1 MLKLLILAVEV
12 FLLILFIMPLPIINP
27 GNIAGIAFCSVLIAV
42 TLFHKSFFR
51 MLKTLWTN
59 GGAGRGVLIA
69 LTVFIMVGAI
79 YAGVL
84 SFKMYKAM
92 SNAPEKTD
100 LIVVLG
106 CQVRGETPSRML
118 RHRLDTAYEAM
129 QKHPDAL
136 CVVSGGK
143 GSDELISEAEAMR
156 RYLVEKGADESR
168 IVMEDKSTN
177 TFENIKF
184 SFEITDK
191 LGYDRDITIVT
202 DGYHQYRAGLIAR
215 KQGAENVTSYSAPT
229 EFKFQATYWVR
240 EWMGLS
246 RFFVLGR

>member
-1 MLKLLILAVEV
+1 MLKLIILVLEV
-12 FLLILFIMPLPIINP
+12 LLLILFIMPLPIINP
-27 GNIAGIAFCSVLIAV
+27 GNIAGMVICSLLIAV
-42 TLFHKSFFR
+42 TLFHKPFFA
-51 MLKTLWTN
+51 MVKNVWSG
-59 GGAGRGVLIA
+59 GGAGRGVIIA
-69 LTVFIMVGAI
+69 AALFITVCVL
-79 YAGVL
+79 YTGVL

-92 SNAPEKTD
+92 SNEPEKTE

-156 RYLVEKGADESR
+156 RYLVAKGADESR

-177 TFENIKF
+177 TFENIRF
-184 SFEITDK
+184 SFELTDK

-215 KQGAENVTSYSAPT
+215 KQGAESVTAYSAPT
-229 EFKFQATYWVR
+229 ELKFRATYWVR
-240 EWMGLS
+240 EWLGLS

>member
-1 MLKLLILAVEV
+1 MLKLIILVLEV

-59 GGAGRGVLIA
+59 GGAGRGVIIA
-69 LTVFIMVGAI
+69 LAVFVTACVL

-92 SNAPEKTD
+92 SNEPEKTE

-106 CQVRGETPSRML
+106 CQIRGETPSRML

-215 KQGAENVTSYSAPT
+215 KQGAENVTAYSAPT
-229 EFKFQATYWVR
+229 ELKFRATYWVR

>member
-1 MLKLLILAVEV
+1 ML
-12 FLLILFIMPLPIINP
+12 
-27 GNIAGIAFCSVLIAV
+27 
-42 TLFHKSFFR
+42 
-51 MLKTLWTN
+51 
-59 GGAGRGVLIA
+59 
-69 LTVFIMVGAI
+69 

-92 SNAPEKTD
+92 SDEPQKTE

-118 RHRLDTAYEAM
+118 RHRLDTAFDAM

-156 RYLVEKGADESR
+156 RYLVAKGADESR

>member
-1 MLKLLILAVEV
+1 MLKLIILALEV
-12 FLLILFIMPLPIINP
+12 LLLILFVMPLPVINP
-27 GNIAGIAFCSVLIAV
+27 GNIVGIAFSSVLIMV
-42 TLFHKSFFR
+42 TVFHKPFFR
-51 MLKTLWTN
+51 MLKTIWAH
-59 GGAGRGVLIA
+59 GGAGRGALIA
-69 LTVFIMVGAI
+69 LTVFIVAGSV

-84 SFKMYKAM
+84 SLNMYKAM
-92 SNAPEKTD
+92 SNEPQNTE

-118 RHRLDTAYEAM
+118 KHRLDTAYEAIK
-129 QKHPDAL
+129 KHPEAL

-156 RYLVEKGADESR
+156 RYLVAKGADESR

-184 SFEITDK
+184 SFELTDK
-191 LGYDRDITIVT
+191 LGYDRNVTIVT

-215 KQGAENVTSYSAPT
+215 KQGAENVTAYSAPT
-229 EFKFQATYWVR
+229 ELKFRAAYWVR
-240 EWMGLS
+240 EWLALT
-246 RFFVLGR
+246 RFFIVGR

>member
-1 MLKLLILAVEV
+1 MLKLIILAVEV

-51 MLKTLWTN
+51 MLKTFWTN
-59 GGAGRGVLIA
+59 GGSGRGVLIA

-79 YAGVL
+79 YTGVL

-92 SNAPEKTD
+92 SNEPEKTD

-191 LGYDRDITIVT
+191 LGYDRDITI
-202 DGYHQYRAGLIAR
+202 
-215 KQGAENVTSYSAPT
+215 
-229 EFKFQATYWVR
+229 
-240 EWMGLS
+240 
-246 RFFVLGR
+246 

>member
-1 MLKLLILAVEV
+1 MLKIIILAIEV

-27 GNIAGIAFCSVLIAV
+27 GNAVGIAFCSVLIAL
-42 TLFHKSFFR
+42 TIFHKPFFQL
-51 MLKTLWTN
+51 LKSIWTH

-69 LTVFIMVGAI
+69 LTVFVTVGAV

-92 SNAPEKTD
+92 SNEPEKTD

-129 QKHPDAL
+129 QKHPEAL

-143 GSDELISEAEAMR
+143 GSDELIPEAEAMR
-156 RYLVEKGADESR
+156 RYLVEKGADESK
-168 IVMEDKSTN
+168 IVMEDRSTN

-215 KQGAENVTSYSAPT
+215 KQGAENITAYSAPT

>member
-1 MLKLLILAVEV
+1 MLKLLILAIEV

-27 GNIAGIAFCSVLIAV
+27 GNIAGMVICSLLIAA
-42 TLFHKSFFR
+42 TIFNKPFFSL
-51 MLKTLWTN
+51 LKTIWTH
-59 GGAGRGVLIA
+59 GGAGRGIMIASVVFVTACVL
-69 LTVFIMVGAI
+69 

-156 RYLVEKGADESR
+156 RYLVAKGADESR

-184 SFEITDK
+184 SFQITDK

>member
-1 MLKLLILAVEV
+1 MLKLIILVLEV
-12 FLLILFIMPLPIINP
+12 FLLILFIMPLPVINP
-27 GNIAGIAFCSVLIAV
+27 GNAAGMVICSLLIAV
-42 TLFHKSFFR
+42 TIFHKPFFR
-51 MLKTLWTN
+51 MLKSTWIH
-59 GGAGRGVLIA
+59 GGAGRGAIIA
-69 LTVFIMVGAI
+69 LAVFVTACVL

-92 SNAPEKTD
+92 SNEPEKTE

-156 RYLVEKGADESR
+156 RYLVAKGADESR

-184 SFEITDK
+184 SFELTDK

-215 KQGAENVTSYSAPT
+215 KQGAESVTAYSAPT
-229 EFKFQATYWVR
+229 ELKFRATYWVR
-240 EWMGLS
+240 EWLGLS

>member
-1 MLKLLILAVEV
+1 MLKLLILAIEV

-27 GNIAGIAFCSVLIAV
+27 GNIAGMVICSLLIAA
-42 TLFHKSFFR
+42 TIFNKPFFSL
-51 MLKTLWTN
+51 LKTIWTH
-59 GGAGRGVLIA
+59 GGAGRGIMIASVVFVTACVL
-69 LTVFIMVGAI
+69 

-118 RHRLDTAYEAM
+118 RHRLDTAYGAM

-156 RYLVEKGADESR
+156 RYLVAKGADESR